1 MLNDLE
7 RSSLRSPEET
17 PDIEMVKGQLC
28 HPLCSCEKCS
38 KSLNQLKQ
46 NQQPNSVTV
55 FSRDDQGVTGA

>member
-7 RSSLRSPEET
+7 TRSRSPEEAR
-17 PDIEMVKGQLC
+17 DLEKVKGQLC

-38 KSLNQLKQ
+38 KSVNQLKQ